1 MNGSLTDR
9 LMLLVD
15 LQRVDADVFT
25 ALPSGEPGRM
35 FGGEA
40 AARALAA
47 AQLTVSADRSVHVT
61 QANYLRPG
69 DPSEP
74 LWIRVDRLRDGRAF
88 SLRRVDIEQAGKVIF
103 TAMFSFHLGATA
115 FEHHDPMPPVPA
127 PEELGGLRGWTEAQ
141 AVWPRW
147 LAGERSFDLRPVPVR
162 GRDVAGTR
170 ALWCRTTAPVAN
182 DPALHACL
190 WLYASDLTL
199 VASIRLPHERTARK
213 SWLMT
218 SLNHTAWFH
227 RPFRVDEWHLVV
239 QRSPRACDGRGL
251 AQAQV
256 FTREGEL
263 VSSLA
268 QEGLASA
275 IPGEY
280 KE

>member
-1 MNGSLTDR
+1 
-9 LMLLVD
+9 
-15 LQRVDADVFT
+15 
-25 ALPSGEPGRM
+25 
-35 FGGEA
+35 
-40 AARALAA
+40 
-47 AQLTVSADRSVHVT
+47 
-61 QANYLRPG
+61 
-69 DPSEP
+69 
-74 LWIRVDRLRDGRAF
+74 
-88 SLRRVDIEQAGKVIF
+88 
-103 TAMFSFHLGATA
+103 
-115 FEHHDPMPPVPA
+115 
-127 PEELGGLRGWTEAQ
+127 
-141 AVWPRW
+141 
-147 LAGERSFDLRPVPVR
+147 VR

>member
-9 LMLLVD
+9 LVLLAD
-15 LQRVDADVFT
+15 LQRVDVDLFT
-25 ALPSGEPGRM
+25 ALPSGEPARM

-47 AQLTVSADRSVHVT
+47 AQLTVSADRAVHVT
-61 QANYLRPG
+61 QATYLRPG

-74 LWIRVDRLRDGRAF
+74 LWIRVDRMRDGRAF
-88 SLRRVDIEQAGKVIF
+88 SLRRVDIEQSGKVIF
-103 TAMFSFHLGATA
+103 TAMFSFHCGATA
-115 FEHHDPMPPVPA
+115 FEHHDPMPRVPA
-127 PEELGGLRGWTEAQ
+127 PEELGGLAGWTEAQ

-147 LAGERSFDLRPVPVR
+147 LAGDRSLDLRPVPDR
-162 GRDVAGTR
+162 GRDSAGTR
-170 ALWCRTTAPVAN
+170 ALWYRATAPVPD

-213 SWLMT
+213 TWLMT
-218 SLNHTAWFH
+218 TLNHTVWFH

-239 QRSPRACDGRGL
+239 QRSPRAGGGRGL

-256 FTREGEL
+256 FTRGGEL

-275 IPGEY
+275 IQ
-280 KE
+280 